1 MSVRVFAPAKIN
13 LTLKV
18 GRPRADGMH
27 PLQSVVMMADIGD
40 VIEVREADTLS
51 LEIFGDFGGALDA
64 SADNLV
70 LRAANALSTAAGKG
84 PGAAIALEK
93 NLPVAS
99 GIGGGSSDAAATLQ
113 ALNHLWK
120 LGFTAEQLIDVA
132 RTLGADVPVC
142 FAGGAAYMTGTGET
156 WAQISAPPLAAVL
169 VNPLT
174 PLPTPSVYR
183 QFDAMNLSSDLANAP
198 TPAWHGADA
207 ALAQIARDGND
218 LMPPARALLPEIAE
232 IETALRADPRTRYA
246 GLSGSGATMFALV
259 DNMGVA
265 EAMADELQ
273 TKRPDWWVCET
284 RLGA

>member
-18 GRPRADGMH
+18 GRPRVDGMH
-27 PLQSVVMMADIGD
+27 PLQSVVMMADVGD
-40 VIEVREADTLS
+40 VIEVREADALS
-51 LEIFGDFGGALDA
+51 LEIFGDFGAALDA

-70 LRAANALSTAAGKG
+70 LRAANALAAAAGET
-84 PGAAIALEK
+84 PRAAITLEK
-93 NLPVAS
+93 NLPIAS

-120 LGFTAEQLIDVA
+120 LGLSTEKLIDIA

-142 FAGGAAYMTGTGET
+142 FAGGAAYMIGIGEAWT
-156 WAQISAPPLAAVL
+156 QIGAPPLAAVL
-169 VNPLT
+169 VNPLK

-183 QFDAMNLSSDLANAP
+183 QFDAMGLGGALADAP
-198 TPAWHGADA
+198 APAWRDA
-207 ALAQIARDGND
+207 EEALAQIARDGND

-232 IETALRADPRTRYA
+232 IETALRADPRRRYA

-259 DNMGVA
+259 ENMGVA